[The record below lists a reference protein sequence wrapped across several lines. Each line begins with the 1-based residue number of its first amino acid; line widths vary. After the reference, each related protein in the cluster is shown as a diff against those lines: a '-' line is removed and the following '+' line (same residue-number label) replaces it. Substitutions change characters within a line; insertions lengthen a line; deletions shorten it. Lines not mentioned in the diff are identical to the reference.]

1 MVRYKGLTQTF
12 CIASVAI
19 LAFVKSQGLHGTGSK
34 RSQIAHLI
42 ERLATET
49 DHEPVATEGT
59 TPALEHQRAPRRR
72 IIGGEL
78 RAMPV

>member
-1 MVRYKGLTQTF
+1 MQTF
-12 CIASVAI
+12 GIASVAI
-19 LAFVKSQGLHGTGSK
+19 LAFVKSQGLHGPRPK
-34 RSQIAHLI
+34 RSQIAHLV

-49 DHEPVATEGT
+49 NYEPVATKGT